1 MTVTMRIVEWE
12 RASTA
17 VWSVKADPQERMGH
31 TDSTPLIVVH
41 GGPAL
46 PHQYLAV
53 LSRLARPGRP
63 VIFYDQVGCGH
74 SRNTVAVVDWT
85 LDLFTAELRCIIE
98 TFARNGNFDLIGHS
112 SGGWIALELLLT
124 DSSILKNLRKL
135 ILASVPLD
143 IPIFIREQK
152 RIVESLGRAAKRRLL
167 KEPPAKAGRRLRAY
181 MESYDQ
187 FLRSFVCRVPW
198 PAELIDAMEQSGREV
213 YSAMWGASE
222 VWPTGIFKD
231 WSCESR
237 VGDLDVP
244 VLLTSGRH
252 DEVTP
257 TLIASACSA
266 LQKSKWRL
274 FENSAH
280 MPHIEESAS
289 YLEEL
294 DLFLS
299 EDN

>member
-1 MTVTMRIVEWE
+1 MAVTMRIVKWE

-17 VWSVKADPQERMGH
+17 TWSVKADSYEHMGRR
-31 TDSTPLIVVH
+31 DNTPLIVVH

-46 PHQYLAV
+46 PHQYLTV
-53 LSRLARPGRP
+53 LSRLAKAGRP
-63 VIFYDQVGCGH
+63 VIFYDQVGCGY
-74 SRNTVAVVDWT
+74 SRNTVTAMDWT
-85 LDLFTAELRCIIE
+85 LNLFTAELRCIIE
-98 TFARNGNFDLIGHS
+98 EFSQDGEFDLIGHS

-124 DSSILKNLRKL
+124 DSFILKKLRKL
-135 ILASVPLD
+135 ILASVPLN
-143 IPIFIREQK
+143 IPVFIGEQK
-152 RIVESLGRAAKRRLL
+152 RIVKSLGGAARRRLL
-167 KEPPAKAGRRLRAY
+167 KEPPVKIGRRSRAY

-237 VGDLDVP
+237 VGVLDVP

-257 TLIASACSA
+257 TLIASACSV
-266 LQKSKWRL
+266 LRKSRWRL

-280 MPHIEESAS
+280 MPHIEESIA

-299 EDN
+299 KDN